1 MPLAAHA
8 QVAPLAT
15 PAPPTA
21 AGKGADRRIDLT
33 VAVLVNG
40 ASVGEIT
47 VNTDRNGNAT
57 IDAARLIELVRPLV
71 TTAVTDNLSA
81 RAAGGA
87 MVPVETLNGTDF
99 KLLFDLASLRVL
111 VDIPIDAR
119 ATNDISLLSG
129 LTSQRATLTQPA
141 DFSAGVTFSIADR
154 FRHVDGLVR
163 DIDREG
169 LTALAE
175 GFVNVGG
182 IDGVNLTF
190 QGGYREG
197 GRVARQRTTL
207 FHDDVSRAIR
217 YSAGDV
223 DPQTFGA
230 FGNSIGLLGISA
242 ERLYQDIQPYRNLRP
257 SGRGAITIERPSR
270 VDVLVNGTL
279 YRTLSLAPGQYNI
292 RDFPFLDGLNDVQ
305 LVVRDDAGRE
315 EAISL
320 SFFTDTELLDPGI
333 NIFSA
338 ALGFRRNQFGSFT
351 NTSYEETPT
360 FSGFFRTGLSDRLTV
375 GASAQADRRNAMTT
389 GQVVVG
395 TDFGLF
401 GFEGALDL
409 NKDERAQ
416 VSYLFS
422 YRLRGQDKRGLVKAL
437 DLNVQYQSARF
448 SPMEAAG
455 LDRNRFSYE
464 ANARYQTSI
473 DTKTFLTLGAS
484 YLIGRDAQPD
494 VRAFNAGM
502 TRRFNRVSVGL
513 NYSYRDDALR
523 SDHRVGLTISIP
535 LTRRQFVRAGYDS
548 DRNRV
553 FADYDLN
560 GLDGLNETSARVSL
574 ARDDD
579 GRSANLDVE
588 HNSNRF
594 RAFLRHDYTV
604 QDGTR
609 SEFTDVGASVGFG
622 YADGQ
627 IAIGR
632 DASRGFAIVAAHP
645 TLKNAQV
652 TVFSNYTLGPAA
664 RTGVFGPALVPTQ
677 RPYQPNS
684 LRVEV
689 DDLAP
694 GYDIGAGRY
703 DILPGAA
710 SGYAI
715 VIGSAASNTV
725 MGRLYD
731 AAGKPIEFA
740 SGTLVPLSGAD
751 AEPVPFFTNRTGRMA
766 ASRVAPG
773 RYHLL
778 LSGQTVPIGEIEVSA
793 SSNGIVD
800 IGELHAGRAK

>member
-1 MPLAAHA
+1 MPLVAHA
-8 QVAPLAT
+8 Q
-15 PAPPTA
+15 PAPASPPA
-21 AGKGADRRIDLT
+21 ERRIDLS
-33 VAVLVNG
+33 VSVLVNG

-47 VNTDRNGNAT
+47 VNTDNSGNAT
-57 IDAARLIELVRPLV
+57 IDTTRLTELVRPLV
-71 TTAVTDNLSA
+71 TTAVLYNLNA
-81 RAAGGA
+81 RATHGA
-87 MVPVETLNGTDF
+87 MVPIETLNGADF
-99 KLLFDLASLRVL
+99 QILFDMASLRVL
-111 VDIPIDAR
+111 VEIPIDAR
-119 ATNDISLLSG
+119 ATNDISLLGG
-129 LTSQRATLTQPA
+129 LNARSAKLTAPS

-154 FRHVDGLVR
+154 FRHVDGLAR

-182 IDGVNLTF
+182 IDGINLTF

-197 GRVARQRTTL
+197 NSVARQRTTL
-207 FHDDVSRAIR
+207 FHDDVGRAIR
-217 YSAGDV
+217 YSAGDI
-223 DPQTFGA
+223 DPQAYGA
-230 FGNSIGLLGISA
+230 FGNSIGMLGISA

-257 SGRGAITIERPSR
+257 SGRGAIAIERPSR

-315 EAISL
+315 EAINL

-338 ALGFRRNQFGSFT
+338 ALGFRRNRFGSFT
-351 NTSYEETPT
+351 STSYAESPT
-360 FSGFFRTGLSDRLTV
+360 FTGFFRTGINDRLTL
-375 GASAQADRRNAMTT
+375 GGSAQADKRNGVAT

-401 GFEGALDL
+401 GLEGALDL

-416 VSYLFS
+416 ISYLFS
-422 YRLRGQDKRGLVKAL
+422 YRLRDQDKNGQLRAL
-437 DLNVQYQSARF
+437 DVNLQYQSARF
-448 SPMEAAG
+448 SPMEPAG
-455 LDRNRFSYE
+455 LNRNRFSYE
-464 ANARYQTSI
+464 ANARYQMGLN
-473 DTKTFLTLGAS
+473 DKTFVTLGATYS
-484 YLIGRDAQPD
+484 VGRDTQRD
-494 VRAFNAGM
+494 VRAFNAGL
-502 TRRFNRVSVGL
+502 TRRFDRVTVGL
-513 NYSYRDDALR
+513 NYSYRNDAR
-523 SDHRVGLTISIP
+523 QDHRVGLTVSIP
-535 LTRRQFVRAGYDS
+535 LSRRQFVRSGYDS
-548 DRNRV
+548 ARNRV
-553 FADYDLN
+553 FADYDRN

-604 QDGTR
+604 QSGTR
-609 SEFTDVGASVGFG
+609 VQFTDVGASVGLA

-627 IAIGR
+627 FAIGR
-632 DASRGFAIVAAHP
+632 DASRGFSIVSAHP
-645 TLKNAQV
+645 TLKKSQV
-652 TVFSNYTLGPAA
+652 TVYSNYTLGPAA
-664 RTGVFGPALVPTQ
+664 RTGALGPALVPTQ

-689 DDLAP
+689 ADLAP

-715 VIGSAASNTV
+715 MIGSAASNTV

-731 AAGKPIEFA
+731 AAGKAIEFA
-740 SGTLVPLSGAD
+740 SGALMPVSGAD
-751 AEPVPFFTNRTGRMA
+751 AEPVQFFTNRTGRMA

-773 RYHLL
+773 RYKVILT
-778 LSGQTVPIGEIEVSA
+778 GQTTPIGEIEVSET
-793 SSNGIVD
+793 NDGIVD